1 MNMKQPIT
9 MRIRDLGLAAALVS
23 SDCELRGTSRDISG
37 RVYFIFAQTKRLDG
51 VVNSYWADTLNVRA
65 RRFYDNT
72 KMLKSTIYAEE

>member
-23 SDCELRGTSRDISG
+23 SDCDLRGTSRDING
-37 RVYFIFAQTKRLDG
+37 RVYFIFTQTKELDV

-72 KMLKSTIYAEE
+72 KMLKSAIYADE